1 MPRPLRIEYPGA
13 CYHVICRGNAQL
25 PIFQEDSD
33 KELLLDRMVHFAEI
47 FRVEIRAYC
56 VMINHVHLHLRTQ
69 EANLGAFMRSFL
81 TSFTSMYHHRHGS
94 CGHVFQGRY
103 KAFILED
110 SKAYTGKVTAYI
122 HLNPVRIKTHEDK
135 PLDVRHDIALHFPW
149 SSYGQ
154 IMGVRRRPAWL
165 DRQAVLSGWGA
176 TLTAQRKNY
185 RHAVESSLLNDVAE
199 LSEQAAAEA
208 VLGSEA
214 FIDRMR
220 RAMNDVKE
228 NVNVRRESTQQRRL
242 RSWRSLDEVIRAV
255 ESAFGIPEKELR
267 RKSNRGCEARQVL
280 LYLAAIHC
288 RGRYSL
294 SEIAE
299 QLGPL
304 TTSGLDSARS
314 KMTARLLKDKQLRER
329 VSQIERRLGKNA
341 DKSKS
346 EG

>member
-13 CYHVICRGNAQL
+13 CYHVICRGNARL
-25 PIFQEDSD
+25 PIFQADSD
-33 KELLLDRMVHFAEI
+33 KGLLLDRMVHFAEI

-56 VMINHVHLHLRTQ
+56 VMNNHVHFHLRTQ

-81 TSFTSMYHHRHGS
+81 TSFTSMYHHRHGT

-122 HLNPVRIKTHEDK
+122 HLNPVRIKTHENK
-135 PLDVRHDIALHFPW
+135 PLDVRHDLALHFPW
-149 SSYGQ
+149 SSYGR
-154 IMGVRRRPAWL
+154 IMGVRSCPPWL

-176 TLTAQRKNY
+176 TLTEKRTNY
-185 RHAVESSLLNDVAE
+185 RHAVESSLLVDITD
-199 LSEQAAAEA
+199 LSEQSAAEA

-214 FIDRMR
+214 FIDQMR
-220 RAMNDVKE
+220 RAMNDLRE

-242 RSWRSLDEVIRAV
+242 TSWRSLDDVVRAV
-255 ESAFGIPEKELR
+255 ESAYGVPEKKLR
-267 RKSNRGCEARQVL
+267 RKSKRGCEARQVL
-280 LYLAAIHC
+280 LYLAAVHC
-288 RGRYSL
+288 RGRYAL

-304 TTSGLDSARS
+304 TISGLDSART
-314 KMTARLLKDKQLRER
+314 KMMARLRKDKELKSRI
-329 VSQIERRLGKNA
+329 SQIESSLGS
-341 DKSKS
+341 DEYKSKS
-346 EG
+346 QD

>member
-1 MPRPLRIEYPGA
+1 MRIEYPGA
-13 CYHVICRGNAQL
+13 CYHVICRGNARL
-25 PIFQEDSD
+25 PIFQADSD

-242 RSWRSLDEVIRAV
+242 ANWRSLDEVIRAV
-255 ESAFGIPEKELR
+255 EGAYGIPEKELR

-288 RGRYSL
+288 RGRYAL

-304 TTSGLDSARS
+304 TISGLDSARS
-314 KMTARLLKDKQLRER
+314 KMTARLRKDKELRSR
-329 VSQIERRLGKNA
+329 VNEIERSFRHDI

-346 EG
+346 ED